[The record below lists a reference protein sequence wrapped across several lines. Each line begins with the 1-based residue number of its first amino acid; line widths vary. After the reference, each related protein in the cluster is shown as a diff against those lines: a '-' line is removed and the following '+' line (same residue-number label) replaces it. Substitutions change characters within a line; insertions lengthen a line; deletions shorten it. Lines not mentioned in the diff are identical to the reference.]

1 MMDGARPEGPGN
13 EKTWTI
19 GRLVQ
24 LLRDDFPDLSISKVR
39 YLEDRNLL
47 HPVRTAGGYRKY
59 GEAELRQL
67 RTILT
72 LQRDE
77 FLPLDIIR
85 DRLARG
91 TAIPFSR
98 ISEVAPLEEEGALWR
113 EERLIP
119 EDEIIRTTG
128 LDRDFL
134 RQLSEFHLVDRDTT
148 AIEPS
153 VKETDAEI
161 ARVCGELAKHM
172 LRQFAT
178 DSCYFC
184 VRLLH
189 AWFNG
194 RSVAVHKVKLTQLP
208 QEIPVQPRGP
218 YNLILR
224 NQPFFPPKCTFFFQ
238 RCHL

>member
-1 MMDGARPEGPGN
+1 MDGARPEGPGN

-153 VKETDAEI
+153 VKKTDAEI
-161 ARVCGELAKHM
+161 ARVCGELAKHGV
-172 LRQFAT
+172 LPRNL
-178 DSCYFC
+178 
-184 VRLLH
+184 RLL
-189 AWFNG
+189 
-194 RSVAVHKVKLTQLP
+194 RSSAEREVAMLEQVVAPALRSAKPDRREEGERTLQ
-208 QEIPVQPRGP
+208 
-218 YNLILR
+218 NLAVAMTHLYRLLLYKELR
-224 NQPFFPPKCTFFFQ
+224 HT
-238 RCHL
+238 RE

>member
-77 FLPLDIIR
+77 LLPLDIIR

-91 TAIPFSR
+91 TALPSSR
-98 ISEVAPLEEEGALWR
+98 ISEVAPLEEEGVLGR

-119 EDEIIRTTG
+119 EDEMIRTTG
-128 LDRDFL
+128 LD
-134 RQLSEFHLVDRDTT
+134 LSLIH
-148 AIEPS
+148 ISEPTRRTPIS
-153 VKETDAEI
+153 YAVFCLKKKKKQ
-161 ARVCGELAKHM
+161 KHK
-172 LRQFAT
+172 T
-178 DSCYFC
+178 NIK
-184 VRLLH
+184 H
-189 AWFNG
+189 
-194 RSVAVHKVKLTQLP
+194 
-208 QEIPVQPRGP
+208 
-218 YNLILR
+218 
-224 NQPFFPPKCTFFFQ
+224 
-238 RCHL
+238 